1 MKQRPISS
9 GASNYNFS
17 RKMVQFLSLKLMGN
31 QPKKPPQACP
41 WDIKVTEHKT
51 RSAIGVRDSLFRNQ
65 QHHISESPEIND
77 PMLARNR
84 RSRNM
89 EIFGSLEI

>member
-31 QPKKPPQACP
+31 QPKKPPQACQ
-41 WDIKVTEHKT
+41 WDITRQDKT
-51 RSAIGVRDSLFRNQ
+51 RSFNLYKA
-65 QHHISESPEIND
+65 
-77 PMLARNR
+77 
-84 RSRNM
+84 
-89 EIFGSLEI
+89 